1 MFYNL
6 KRILCSAMLA
16 TVIGF
21 MAIAGAQAQGNVTL
35 EGDDQPMLSNDNADF
50 LGVDGSIP
58 DQLSLPEEDGLGG
71 DGLMSPG
78 GRAMQ
83 AAANDNALISFDETT
98 EVPLET
104 NSGPAPLNAPLTG
117 PNSMPSTGPNSR
129 PLSGPNSMPLT
140 GPNSM
145 PMAVTESETEISIPA
160 PLKSPI
166 TDGFGENILSQI
178 DNQLFSQMS
187 DLEKQTALLTLELRR
202 EKIKNEIAAIKAQRQ
217 KALDEEEAKK
227 EEKERKRIEWEKDQE
242 AKIIREKKLLEE
254 ATIKLEKI
262 KQEKALKA
270 YKDTMLATNQKWIK
284 NNAML
289 YEQIQ
294 NQERNRKNLM
304 NNVRNKMAHLTSL
317 TEKATGEAQTA
328 KENYDRELKNLQTQI
343 SILKSRLEAEIAEK
357 KNDKTNPF
365 AQAEVV
371 AAPVKEAIKLSD
383 EYVIMEIR
391 GKGENLVAK
400 LINRGG
406 DSFMVKKGTVLQ
418 SGHMVDEIT
427 QTYIRA
433 DVGGSK
439 DYLYFSAGG
448 ILDKEPSKS
457 DLKSTKKPTT
467 AAKKPDNTTMISQGV
482 PSLGSGMFVR

>member
-6 KRILCSAMLA
+6 KKILCSGVLAM
-16 TVIGF
+16 VIGF
-21 MAIAGAQAQGNVTL
+21 MAISGAQAQGNVTL
-35 EGDDQPMLSNDNADF
+35 EGDGQPMLSNDNADF
-50 LGVDGSIP
+50 LGVDASIP
-58 DQLSLPEEDGLGG
+58 DQLSLPEEDGVGG
-71 DGLMSPG
+71 EGLMSPA
-78 GRAMQ
+78 GRIAQQ
-83 AAANDNALISFDETT
+83 AAANDNALINFDETT

-104 NSGPAPLNAPLTG
+104 NNGPASFNAPSTG
-117 PNSMPSTGPNSR
+117 PNSMPTP
-129 PLSGPNSMPLT
+129 
-140 GPNSM
+140 
-145 PMAVTESETEISIPA
+145 VTESEAEISIPA
-160 PLKSPI
+160 PLNSPI

-254 ATIKLEKI
+254 ATIKLEKLR
-262 KQEKALKA
+262 QEKALKA

-304 NNVRNKMAHLTSL
+304 NNISNKMTHLTSL
-317 TEKATGEAQTA
+317 ADKSAGEAQAA
-328 KENYDRELKNLQTQI
+328 KENYTREVKNLQTQV

-371 AAPVKEAIKLSD
+371 VVPEKEIIKLGD

-433 DVGGSK
+433 DMGGSK

-457 DLKSTKKPTT
+457 DLKSKKKPT
-467 AAKKPDNTTMISQGV
+467 AAVKKPDNSTMISQGV